1 MLNLRVPL
9 GETETAIS
17 FCSRLAL
24 RNAFPGAR
32 EFCLDLGLQF
42 QGIVDGSLSALE
54 ALAKLGGADPERL
67 AQWSLRNTANE
78 RIFQLRGQLLPR
90 SSLRRAQVRVC
101 PACLASDMARWPLLA
116 MAAPYCRAEW
126 QISSIRTCPIH
137 GLSLV
142 EVAHEHYS
150 SLIHDFCL
158 LTKDSFR
165 DTTSLT
171 ASATERPPSY
181 LENYLLKRLAGDA
194 YPDTPWLNS
203 LPFYTA
209 ARLCEIVGAVDLH
222 GPQVRINSLT
232 EDQWWAAGDTGFDT
246 LASGPDGLRRLLEH
260 LASSY
265 WHRLGGTG
273 PKALFGRLYEWLAH
287 ENEDRAYDPVRDVIR
302 QHVLDTLPV
311 GPGDDI
317 FSQPVVKRRLH
328 SIRSASIET
337 GAHPKRLR
345 KLLVAGGFISVD
357 DLDLTD
363 DRLLFTAEEAACQF
377 LAKVSS
383 AISLREAGLYI
394 NAPRV
399 QLRLLVDNGFIIPFI
414 RGGTEVLKDHAFA
427 KHDLDEFLAG
437 LIVDAQLT
445 TDDDVLAD
453 IPTAARQARCSATA
467 IVRLLQ
473 ERKLTLVRRRQHV
486 HGYMSVLVDPDEV
499 RRNLN
504 RPSIPGLSLSEVER
518 HTGWS
523 QDVVKALTVHGH
535 LPSLMV
541 QNPINHLRQTV
552 VAQADLEAFATRYV
566 SLHGLAKERGIHF
579 NRIKAALEAAGV
591 HPVFDTSA
599 VPATF
604 YLRAQLPPG

>member
-42 QGIVDGSLSALE
+42 QGIVDGSPSALE
-54 ALAKLGGADPERL
+54 ALAKLGGIDPERL

-78 RIFQLRGQLLPR
+78 RIFQLRGQILPR
-90 SSLRRAQVRVC
+90 PSLRRAQVRVC
-101 PACLASDMARWPLLA
+101 PACLASDMARWPVLEA
-116 MAAPYCRAEW
+116 AAPYCRAEW
-126 QISSIRTCPIH
+126 QIGAIRTCPEH
-137 GLSLV
+137 GLSLL
-142 EVAHEHYS
+142 EVAHDRYPTQV
-150 SLIHDFCL
+150 HDFCL
-158 LTKDSFR
+158 LVRNNLR
-165 DTTSLT
+165 DIPRLM
-171 ASATERPPSY
+171 AMAVQRPLSGLEKY
-181 LENYLLKRLAGDA
+181 LFKRLEGEA
-194 YPDTPWLNS
+194 YLDTPWLNG
-203 LPFYTA
+203 LPFYAA
-209 ARLCEIVGAVDLH
+209 ARLCEVVGAVDLN
-222 GPQVRINSLT
+222 GPEVRIHDLA
-232 EDQWWAAGDTGFDT
+232 EDQWWAAGEAGFD
-246 LASGPDGLRRLLEH
+246 SISEGPDGLRRLLDH
-260 LASSY
+260 MASHY
-265 WHRLGGTG
+265 WYSRGGAG
-273 PKALFGRLYEWLAH
+273 PKRLFGRLYEWLAH
-287 ENEDRAYDPVRDVIR
+287 ESEDPAYDPVRDVIR

-317 FSQPVVKRRLH
+317 FGYAVTERRLH
-328 SIRSASIET
+328 SVHSAHMET

-383 AISLREAGLYI
+383 AMSLREAGLYI

-399 QLRLLVDNGFIIPFI
+399 QLRLLADNGFIIPFI

-437 LIVDAQLT
+437 LTVDAQLT

-604 YLRAQLPPG
+604 YLRTQLPPR